1 VRPLLHVDS
10 KELFVTR
17 AFKTVPLLVVFACAA
32 FLATSCGGS
41 GSAAPATA
49 AKTNAAKTHAST
61 PCWKLL
67 INDWYDGRIDKIYK
81 VSCYREAL
89 NHVPGDLNDYS
100 SLRDDINRALQAA
113 VLGHKAP
120 PNQGGPKGPVSNV
133 FKSVGPKSADS
144 VPMPIIVLAAIAGF
158 LLLIGGAGFI
168 ARKMQTRR
176 TPMRPAESGSSS
188 QNP

>member
-1 VRPLLHVDS
+1 
-10 KELFVTR
+10 VTR
-17 AFKTVPLLVVFACAA
+17 AFRTVPLLVVFACVA
-32 FLATSCGGS
+32 FVAT
-41 GSAAPATA
+41 AAPATA
-49 AKTNAAKTHAST
+49 APAKAARASAAG

-81 VSCYREAL
+81 VHCYRDAL

-113 VLGHKAP
+113 ILGNKAP

-158 LLLIGGAGFI
+158 LLLVGGAGFI
-168 ARKMQTRR
+168 ARKMQNRR
-176 TPMRPAESGSSS
+176 GPMRPAESGSSS